1 MELDVLKANKSLVD
15 RVNDLQAQLAKQQQ
29 KLDLY
34 MELISN
40 FGHMMPSIIE
50 DFKYEI
56 RKLDAED
63 TVVGKCED
71 VLSEEEPTTYANL
84 KKDGISASDDLEV
97 GDE

>member
-56 RKLDAED
+56 RKLDAEGP
-63 TVVGKCED
+63 VVGKCED
-71 VLSEEEPTTYANL
+71 DTEEEEPTIYTNVNS
-84 KKDGISASDDLEV
+84 DSTPASDDLE
-97 GDE
+97 

>member
-56 RKLDAED
+56 RKLDAD
-63 TVVGKCED
+63 HA
-71 VLSEEEPTTYANL
+71 P
-84 KKDGISASDDLEV
+84 ASDDLDLLV
-97 GDE
+97 DRGDGDDA